1 MIISQTPL
9 RISFAGGGT
18 DLPSFYKQEEGWV
31 ISSAIDKYVFVIVK
45 ERFDDKIY
53 INYSKKE
60 IVDRVDEIEHD
71 LVREAMRKTDVKNGV
86 EITTLADIPS
96 TGSGLG
102 SSSSVTIGLLNAL
115 YAYQGELVTAERLA
129 REACE
134 IEINI
139 LAKPIGKQ
147 DQYIAAYGGIRFFRF
162 KPDEE
167 VVVERIDL
175 NNSHKR
181 QFGAN
186 LLLFFTGKT
195 RSSDMILKEQR
206 ENTIHKME
214 VLKKMKYQAA
224 EIREYIQSNQF
235 NQIGRI
241 LDEGWENKKQLA
253 SQISNHDIDEM
264 YHRALEAGA
273 LGGKISGAGG
283 GGFLL
288 LYCPRE
294 NQNKVREALKE
305 FREFPFFLEK
315 YGSKIIF
322 NMGRYEWK

>member
-18 DLPSFYKQEEGWV
+18 DLPSFYRQEDGWV
-31 ISSAIDKYVFVIVK
+31 ISSAIDKFVSVIVK

-102 SSSSVTIGLLNAL
+102 SSSSVTVGLLNAL

-139 LAKPIGKQ
+139 LGKPIGKQ
-147 DQYIAAYGGIRFFRF
+147 DQYIAAYGGMRFFRF

-167 VVVERIDL
+167 VVVDRINLD
-175 NNSHKR
+175 NSHKR

-195 RSSDMILKEQR
+195 RSSDMILNEQR

-235 NQIGRI
+235 NLVGRS
-241 LDEGWENKKQLA
+241 LADAWENKKQLA

-264 YHRALEAGA
+264 YHRALEVGA

>member
-9 RISFAGGGT
+9 RISLAGGGT
-18 DLPSFYKQEEGWV
+18 DLASFYRQEEGWV

-53 INYSKKE
+53 INYSRKE
-60 IVDRVDEIEHD
+60 IVDSVDQIEHD
-71 LVREAMRKTDVKNGV
+71 LVREAMRKTRVDHGV

-102 SSSSVTIGLLNAL
+102 SSSSVTVGLLNAL

-134 IEINI
+134 IEIDI
-139 LAKPIGKQ
+139 LGKPIGKQ

-162 KPDEE
+162 KPNEE
-167 VVVERIDL
+167 VIVEKVDL
-175 NNSHKR
+175 ENSMR
-181 QFGAN
+181 RRFGAN

-195 RSSDMILKEQR
+195 RSADAILSEQR
-206 ENTIHKME
+206 ANTSSKME
-214 VLKKMKYQAA
+214 LLRGIKQQAAQIRAAIEARQFDEVGKILAQSWQLKK
-224 EIREYIQSNQF
+224 
-235 NQIGRI
+235 G
-241 LDEGWENKKQLA
+241 LA
-253 SQISNHDIDEM
+253 SQISNGDIDKM
-264 YHRALEAGA
+264 YAQAINAGA

-294 NQNKVREALKE
+294 KQNQVREALKDY
-305 FREFPFFLEK
+305 REFPFFLEK

>member
-18 DLPSFYKQEEGWV
+18 DLPSFYQHEDGWV

-60 IVDRVDEIEHD
+60 IVDSVDEIEHD
-71 LVREAMRKTDVKNGV
+71 LVREAMRRTGVDKGV

-102 SSSSVTIGLLNAL
+102 SSSSVTVGLLNAF
-115 YAYQGELVTAERLA
+115 YAYRGELVTAERLA
-129 REACE
+129 SEACE
-134 IEINI
+134 IEIDI
-139 LAKPIGKQ
+139 LGKPIGKQ
-147 DQYIAAYGGIRFFRF
+147 DQYIAAYGGICFFQF
-162 KPDEE
+162 KSNEE
-167 VVVERIDL
+167 VMVERINL

-181 QFGAN
+181 KFGSN

-195 RSSDMILKEQR
+195 RSSDRILSEQ
-206 ENTIHKME
+206 NQNSKHNFD

-224 EIREYIQSNQF
+224 EIRDCVYANQLDR
-235 NQIGRI
+235 IGRI
-241 LDEGWENKKQLA
+241 LAESWDNKKKLA
-253 SQISNHDIDEM
+253 SQITSSEIDDM
-264 YHRALEAGA
+264 YNRAIQAGA

-288 LYCPRE
+288 IYCPRE
-294 NQNKVREALKE
+294 NQHKIRDALKE
-305 FREFPFFLEK
+305 FREFPFFLER

>member
-18 DLPSFYKQEEGWV
+18 DLPSFYQQEEGWI
-31 ISSAIDKYVFVIVK
+31 ISSAIDKYIFVIIK

-60 IVDRVDEIEHD
+60 IVDSVDEIEHD
-71 LVREAMRKTDVKNGV
+71 LVREAMLKTGV
-86 EITTLADIPS
+86 EKGIEITTLADIPS

-102 SSSSVTIGLLNAL
+102 SSSSVTVGLLNAL
-115 YAYQGELVTAERLA
+115 YAYRGELVTAERLA
-129 REACE
+129 RETCD
-134 IEINI
+134 IEINT
-139 LAKPIGKQ
+139 LEKPIGKQ
-147 DQYIAAYGGIRFFRF
+147 DQYIAAYGGVRFFRF
-162 KPDEE
+162 KSNED
-167 VVVERIDL
+167 VVVEQINLD
-175 NNSHKR
+175 NSRKR
-181 QFGAN
+181 TFGSN

-195 RSSDMILKEQR
+195 RSAAKILDEQK
-206 ENTIHKME
+206 ENTAYKME
-214 VLKKMKYQAA
+214 SLRRMKHHAA
-224 EIREYIQSNQF
+224 EIRNCIHSNQF
-235 NQIGRI
+235 SHVGKIMA
-241 LDEGWENKKQLA
+241 ESWEDKKRLA
-253 SQISNHDIDEM
+253 SQISNGDIDEM
-264 YHRALEAGA
+264 YNRAIQAGA
-273 LGGKISGAGG
+273 IGGKISGAGG

-288 LYCPRE
+288 LYCLRE

>member
-18 DLPSFYKQEEGWV
+18 DLASFYRQEEGWI
-31 ISSAIDKYVFVIVK
+31 ISSAIDKYIFVIIK

-60 IVDRVDEIEHD
+60 IVDCIDEIEHD
-71 LVREAMRKTDVKNGV
+71 LVRETMRKTKVESGV

-96 TGSGLG
+96 SGSGLG
-102 SSSSVTIGLLNAL
+102 SSSSVTVGLLNAL
-115 YAYQGELVTAERLA
+115 YAYQGEQVTADRLA

-139 LAKPIGKQ
+139 LGKPIGKQ
-147 DQYIAAYGGIRFFRF
+147 DQYIAAFGGIRFFKFR
-162 KPDEE
+162 PDEE
-167 VVVERIDL
+167 VIVDKINLE
-175 NNSHKR
+175 NSFKR
-181 QFGAN
+181 KFGAN

-195 RSSDMILKEQR
+195 RSSDKILIEQKQ
-206 ENTIHKME
+206 NTINKLE
-214 VLKKMKYQAA
+214 ILTTMKHQAA
-224 EIREYIQSNQF
+224 EIRECIEARKF
-235 NQIGRI
+235 DEVGEI
-241 LDEGWENKKQLA
+241 LAASWSLKKQLA
-253 SQISNHDIDEM
+253 SQITNGDIDQM
-264 YHRALEAGA
+264 YAQAINAGA

-283 GGFLL
+283 GGFLM

-294 NQNKVREALKE
+294 KQNKVREALKD